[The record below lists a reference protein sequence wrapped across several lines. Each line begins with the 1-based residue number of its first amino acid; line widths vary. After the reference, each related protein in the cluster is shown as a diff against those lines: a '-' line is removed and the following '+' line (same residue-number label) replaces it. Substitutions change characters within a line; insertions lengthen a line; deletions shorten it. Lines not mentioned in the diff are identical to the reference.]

1 MKLLLTRTDLQT
13 IGTRVI
19 GAIID
24 NTSKGIDRFGK
35 PFRKYSIKPFA
46 MPYPAYLN
54 FSTKASIKR
63 NKKNESVSYFKR
75 DGALFVVIKGGYN
88 ALKKERFQTGD
99 NTVNLQVRGA
109 RGGGML
115 GELVTGDI
123 KENSIT
129 VKFKT
134 SEKTTAQ
141 YEYEAKMP
149 QNEAER
155 LAYQETLTSFI
166 ENIHPLTH
174 AQFEQIIFQPI
185 MH

>member
-134 SEKTTAQ
+134 SETAD
-141 YEYEAKMP
+141 
-149 QNEAER
+149 
-155 LAYQETLTSFI
+155 LAYYHTVAGVGKSKVIRDFLGLPPSQLAEI
-166 ENIHPLTH
+166 ENEIANKIKFIYP
-174 AQFEQIIFQPI
+174 
-185 MH
+185 